1 MLGAKL
7 GGIQIGPRDQDGK
20 CLFVYTVLSTV
31 YDVCAVVSAVDMRD
45 N

>member
-20 CLFVYTVLSTV
+20 VYTVLSSTFYV
-31 YDVCAVVSAVDMRD
+31 VCAVVSIGG
-45 N
+45 